1 MLKLF
6 KTGQIRELDETDL
19 YTTLDDQLAS
29 SLGDKL
35 EK

>member
-1 MLKLF
+1 MFNLF
-6 KTGQIRELDETDL
+6 KIGHKRELDENDL
-19 YTTLDDQLAS
+19 YTTLKDHESS